1 MCILDQSSTT
11 SKKKKKKKNKNASAN
26 GTSDKSSSNTATQ
39 GVGNNYGNVDSAR
52 IVHNPAT
59 NMVTIRNP
67 AFGPPP
73 PKMDMSL
80 QQQTA
85 IIKVQENGMVT
96 IRSPALQ
103 QAINLGMQPPPKPDF
118 VVKTPNVSEPQRVRL
133 FTNNFYADY
142 SIQNI

>member
-1 MCILDQSSTT
+1 MY
-11 SKKKKKKKNKNASAN
+11 
-26 GTSDKSSSNTATQ
+26 SNDY
-39 GVGNNYGNVDSAR
+39 VNVDSAR

-73 PKMDMSL
+73 PKLDPSL

-118 VVKTPNVSEPQRVRL
+118 VVKGPGLPETQRVC
-133 FTNNFYADY
+133 
-142 SIQNI
+142 